1 MTNQMLGCV
10 ILGSLMLGVEKGGI
24 GRGRD
29 CFSRKGRK
37 ERKGNGEGSGNWEG
51 IPRAKRMP

>member
-10 ILGSLMLGVEKGGI
+10 ILGSLMLGVEKGGS

-37 ERKGNGEGSGNWEG
+37 DRKGSRRDLSV
-51 IPRAKRMP
+51 I